1 MEAGPGRYVALLNEL
16 AQKKCWTVEYQ
27 EVNTEGPDHS
37 KTYTTRAVV
46 KTNSGT
52 RIFPDA
58 SGRNKREA
66 KQNAAKNAFCCL
78 EKEEPVNSARAYCSS
93 DSFPKLTQPNY
104 TCWLNEYAQKN
115 KIFFKT
121 KEKTVMNPDL
131 NAQFSYAC
139 QYVCGDREF
148 PEAVGKG
155 KKETKEA
162 AAKLVHEELFKEQKT
177 VVSDENGNGVQN
189 PNISCLG
196 STLRHL
202 NLSSYESTKAD
213 QNFKGII
220 NQFCQKANL
229 VHDFKLVGKRGPAH
243 DPEFVF
249 TVVINKKVYPEG
261 RGKTAK
267 EAQQNAA
274 QQACCQIIKES
285 RSNSQNSN
293 QSTSLEDNSS
303 SQTSNTELDDDD
315 FSSSKSISKNQNTSE
330 SIVFRHSSVEKQNVM
345 SPVSEL
351 RPLDTRPKRKLAP
364 NFQISPGRSKEEA
377 PSMNAQNLAK
387 PSTKANSAFN
397 QSDKSRFLEEFDSIT
412 RIGKGGF
419 GCVFKAERK
428 LEKKYYAVKMVK
440 YTEKARR
447 EVDALASLDHT
458 NIVRYY
464 TAWIEDT
471 AYSDEASDSS
481 STSNSGSGSVPKFL
495 YIQIEFCEG
504 KTLSVWI
511 EERNSQRKQNTKR
524 RQEATQIMKQ
534 VLEAVKYVHS
544 KKLIHR
550 DLKPANI
557 MFGHEGGVKVVDFGL
572 VAAEDADNDGGLL
585 ERTNRTGTRSYM
597 SPEQMNQSSYDRK
610 VDIFALG
617 LIYFELL
624 WHLGTVNEKQKHKLI
639 QKMLSCNP
647 EERPDAIELF
657 SQLEKNT
664 IVDHNV
670 QQENRTY

>member
-78 EKEEPVNSARAYCSS
+78 EKEEPARAYCSS

-285 RSNSQNSN
+285 RSNSQ
-293 QSTSLEDNSS
+293 
-303 SQTSNTELDDDD
+303 LDDDD

-345 SPVSEL
+345 SPV
-351 RPLDTRPKRKLAP
+351 RWMDGW
-364 NFQISPGRSKEEA
+364 I
-377 PSMNAQNLAK
+377 NLHLPQFAYV
-387 PSTKANSAFN
+387 FC
-397 QSDKSRFLEEFDSIT
+397 RFLEEFDSIT

-481 STSNSGSGSVPKFL
+481 SSGSVPKFL

-624 WHLGTVNEKQKHKLI
+624 WHLGTVNEKQKIWANIRNKDLPKTFHEMFGLEHKLI